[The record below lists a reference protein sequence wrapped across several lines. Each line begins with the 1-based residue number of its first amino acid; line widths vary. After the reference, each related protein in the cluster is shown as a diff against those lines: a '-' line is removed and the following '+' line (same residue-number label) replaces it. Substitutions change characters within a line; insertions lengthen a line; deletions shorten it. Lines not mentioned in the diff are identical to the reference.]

1 MTLLWA
7 TLVVSLFVYALY
19 QLLNIPKRKKFPP
32 TGKNP
37 HEDLQKLVK
46 KHGPIMYVRLGLV
59 PTIISSSADA
69 AKVLKTYDHIFASRP
84 HHEASQYLAYGQKN
98 MAFAK
103 YGVYWRNMRKL
114 CTLHLLSN
122 RKINSF
128 QSMRK
133 QEVQSEEAEFQFDRS
148 HVKAT
153 LFVCLLV

>member
-1 MTLLWA
+1 
-7 TLVVSLFVYALY
+7 
-19 QLLNIPKRKKFPP
+19 
-32 TGKNP
+32 
-37 HEDLQKLVK
+37 
-46 KHGPIMYVRLGLV
+46 MYVRLGLV
-59 PTIISSSADA
+59 PTIIASSADA
-69 AKVLKTYDHIFASRP
+69 AEKVLKTYDHIFASRP

-133 QEVQSEEAEFQFDRS
+133 QEVQSGEAEFQFDRS